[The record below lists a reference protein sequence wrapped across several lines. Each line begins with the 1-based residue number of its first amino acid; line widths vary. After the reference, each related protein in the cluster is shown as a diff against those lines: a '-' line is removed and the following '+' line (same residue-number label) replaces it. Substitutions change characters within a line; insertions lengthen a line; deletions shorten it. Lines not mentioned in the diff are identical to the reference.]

1 MEAMSANRNGPGKR
15 AEEAPFTKWHE
26 SLYGIDLLLL
36 HAAPVYYCVGVPR
49 GDGSGV
55 LLIPGFMHSDV
66 YLVILY
72 AWLERLGYRPYYSG
86 IDLNAECPN
95 LLIKNQL
102 EGLIDKV
109 RGETGGKVHLIGHS
123 LGGVIARS
131 LAIQWPEKIASLIT
145 LGAPFPGGRVHHSI
159 LRETEIV
166 RRFIH
171 NQHGGT
177 VRPECY
183 TVRCQCDFMNSLRSD
198 VPACVPQTA
207 IFTRDDGIVDWR
219 SCRTGKRAVD
229 VEVGGTHA
237 GLAFNGSVYCTIALR
252 LAKPPRS
259 KSSKNGIRKR
269 AGAA

>member
-1 MEAMSANRNGPGKR
+1 MSARRDGSGKNRGASPL
-15 AEEAPFTKWHE
+15 TMWHE
-26 SLYGIDLLLL
+26 SLYAIDLLML
-36 HAAPVYYCVGVPR
+36 HTAPVYYGVGVPH
-49 GDGSGV
+49 GNGAAV
-55 LLIPGFMHSDV
+55 LMIPGFMHSDL

-72 AWLERLGYRPYYSG
+72 AWLQRMGYRPYYSG

-102 EGLIDKV
+102 EELIDEV
-109 RGETGGKVHLIGHS
+109 RRETGEKVHLIGHS

-131 LAIQWPEKIASLIT
+131 LAIQRPKTIASLIT
-145 LGAPFPGGRVHHSI
+145 LGAPFPGGVVHSSI

-183 TVRCQCDFMNSLRSD
+183 TESCRCDFMKSLRSG
-198 VPACVPQTA
+198 VPRSVPQTA
-207 IFTRDDGIVDWR
+207 IYTRDDGTLDWR
-219 SCRTGKRAVD
+219 SCRTGDREVD

-237 GLAFNGSVYCTIALR
+237 GLAFNPSVYRTIALR
-252 LAKPPRS
+252 LAEQS
-259 KSSKNGIRKR
+259 
-269 AGAA
+269 

>member
-1 MEAMSANRNGPGKR
+1 MSANRGGPGESTD
-15 AEEAPFTKWHE
+15 EEPFTKWHE

-36 HAAPVYYCVGVPR
+36 HAAPVYYCAGVPQ

-66 YLVILY
+66 YLVIMY

-95 LLIKNQL
+95 LLVKNQL

-109 RGETGGKVHLIGHS
+109 RRETGGNVHLIGHS

-131 LAIQWPEKIASLIT
+131 LAIQRPEKIASLIT
-145 LGAPFPGGRVHHSI
+145 LGAPFPGGAVHHSI

-183 TVRCQCDFMNSLRSD
+183 TMRCQCDFMNSLRSD
-198 VPACVPQTA
+198 VPGWVPQTA
-207 IFTRDDGIVDWR
+207 IFTRDDGILDWR
-219 SCRTGKRAVD
+219 SCQTGKRAVD

-237 GLAFNGSVYCTIALR
+237 GLAFNSSVYRTIALR
-252 LAKPPRS
+252 LAKPPRLRS
-259 KSSKNGIRKR
+259 AKNGIRRR